1 MDGGGRFLRS
11 VTVGVNPA
19 AAGSLP
25 AVVKSHLPI
34 PARID
39 RRHPRFQIPRHAGL
53 IALSAF
59 FIAVAMLGAVQGGH
73 FAAMRDAYGDFHHA
87 VARALGFG
95 ITRVTIAGHV
105 ELSEAE
111 ILQATGITD
120 RHSLPFA
127 DIADIRQRIMALP
140 LVQTASVRK
149 LYPND
154 LAIDISER
162 EAFAIWQKDGALHVV
177 SSDGTATEKF
187 NDARFMNLPMVVG
200 EGANK
205 RVKDFAALADTVPDL
220 KPRIRAGVLISQRRW
235 NLKMANG
242 IDVKLPEEKPELA
255 LQRLSM
261 LQKEQRILERDI
273 LSIDLRIPDR
283 ITVRL
288 ATEPAEL
295 RLDAAKKKMGKWQ
308 GSNA

>member
-1 MDGGGRFLRS
+1 MDGGGRFLQP
-11 VTVGVNPA
+11 VTVGLTPA
-19 AAGSLP
+19 SASLP
-25 AVVKSHLPI
+25 AIVKSRLPV
-34 PARID
+34 PVRPD
-39 RRHPRFQIPRHAGL
+39 RRRNGIQLPAHAGL
-53 IALSAF
+53 YALAAF
-59 FIAVAMLGAVQGGH
+59 FMAVAGFSAIQGGH
-73 FAAMRDAYGDFHHA
+73 LATLRDMYGGFHHFAARS
-87 VARALGFG
+87 LGFG
-95 ITRVTIAGHV
+95 INRITIAGHL

-111 ILQATGITD
+111 IVRATGITD
-120 RHSLPFA
+120 QTSLPFA
-127 DIADIRQRIMALP
+127 DIAEIRARVMALP

-154 LAIDISER
+154 LAIDITER

-187 NDARFMNLPMVVG
+187 NDARFMNLPLVVG

-205 RVKDFAALADTVPDL
+205 RVKEFTALVEKSPEL
-220 KPRIRAGVLISQRRW
+220 KARIRAGVLVSERRW

-242 IDVKLPEEKPELA
+242 VDVKLPEERPDIA
-255 LQRLSM
+255 LQRLSL
-261 LQKEQRILERDI
+261 LQRDQKILDRDV

-283 ITVRL
+283 VTVRL

-308 GSNA
+308 GSDT